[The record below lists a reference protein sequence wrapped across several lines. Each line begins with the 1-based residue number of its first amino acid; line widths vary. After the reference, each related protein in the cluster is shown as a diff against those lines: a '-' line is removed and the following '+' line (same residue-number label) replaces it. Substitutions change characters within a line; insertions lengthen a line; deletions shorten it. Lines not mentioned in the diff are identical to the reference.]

1 MFPQQNKRRA
11 LQLETSAAEAEPRE
25 LRESASFQMKQL
37 LGHIR
42 EERQNRADGKRKAQG
57 DQLTTKGW
65 AHFHCKLFSQ
75 FHISFL
81 FSFQFRCV
89 SCSSVLVLRIDCC
102 IHGRLLARRKH
113 LQQLK
118 WGKLLSGLLLPFG
131 GTKNFTG
138 KQFYFKANFILL
150 DAVFILTQL
159 HMTYCRPA
167 EMEDN
172 CGAPWWRS
180 LSSDLQQMNGTLRG
194 H

>member
-81 FSFQFRCV
+81 LSFQFRCV

-138 KQFYFKANFILL
+138 KHFKQTSFFWMQYSYWHNYIWLIAALQRWR
-150 DAVFILTQL
+150 TTMEL
-159 HMTYCRPA
+159 HGGDHSQVICNRWMA
-167 EMEDN
+167 
-172 CGAPWWRS
+172 
-180 LSSDLQQMNGTLRG
+180 